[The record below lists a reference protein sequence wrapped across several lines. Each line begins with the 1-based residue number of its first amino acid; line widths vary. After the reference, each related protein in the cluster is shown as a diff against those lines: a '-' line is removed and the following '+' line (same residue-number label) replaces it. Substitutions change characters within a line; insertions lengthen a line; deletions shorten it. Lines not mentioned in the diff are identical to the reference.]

1 MSILQ
6 MVLAL
11 SFLGTLAYLI
21 IGWPKRFG
29 ALSDRSWRYRV
40 AGIGLLL
47 LLFALGW
54 FAANIMV
61 TKGDKVG
68 ALRYMSLLL
77 SCILLTISLACV
89 ALLDAL
95 ESYAAIRR
103 ERRAELNKLIDE
115 TTRAAKE
122 KQDS

>member
-6 MVLAL
+6 LVLAL
-11 SFLGTLAYLI
+11 SFLGTLAYLV

-40 AGIGLLL
+40 TGIGLLL

-54 FAANIMV
+54 FAASILV

-77 SCILLTISLACV
+77 SCILLTLSLACV
-89 ALLDAL
+89 SLLDAL

-103 ERRAELNKLIDE
+103 ERRVELNKLIDE
-115 TTRAAKE
+115 TTRAARE
-122 KQDS
+122 KSE